1 MKKIMGLFVI
11 SCILVGCSNHL
22 TNEEIIAEKD
32 KCLKAGMDYVVYEG
46 GIGIPYPVR
55 VTCLKPRYIPQPATP
70 VSPEKVEK

>member
-1 MKKIMGLFVI
+1 MKKLLGFVVVSI
-11 SCILVGCSNHL
+11 ILSGCTSEM
-22 TNEEIIAEKD
+22 TNDEIIVEKD

-55 VTCLKPRYIPQPATP
+55 VTCLKPEHTVKSTIP